1 MKKLKQRW
9 GIDSNFQ
16 ILIIFLVFTING
28 SLAVYIANPVTNFIG
43 IDKET
48 TAPLL
53 FWPIRILVVFI
64 IYQITLVI
72 VGTIFGQKKFFWN
85 MEKKMLRRF
94 GLGRFLD

>member
-1 MKKLKQRW
+1 MDKLKQRW

-16 ILIIFLVFTING
+16 LLIIFFVFAING
-28 SLAVYIANPVTNFIG
+28 SFAVYIAKPVTELIG
-43 IDKET
+43 ISKET
-48 TAPLL
+48 TAPII
-53 FWPIRILVVFI
+53 FWPIRILVVFV

-72 VGTIFGQKKFFWN
+72 VGSIFGQKKFFWN